1 MKVLLELI
9 FAFFASVAVLAQGS
23 GRLPLR
29 TFGRHEGLV
38 SSAINAICQDD
49 RGLLWIGTE
58 IGLQRYDGRILQPVA
73 LPGVEPQVLSL
84 AAEGHR
90 LWVGTLRG
98 LTLIE
103 DGIQLARPA
112 GFPADWPTVTHLQVA
127 PDGQVWFLCGGRPW
141 RGTATAVGEAGSLP
155 GALPASGLYVDPD
168 DGRVLLCAQ
177 DRLWGFMNGA
187 WRSLDRPPLAR
198 GELLLGAARDGAGR
212 TWLRSTRGAWSRAAG
227 GPWQF
232 RPLAPAGGYPVAVG
246 LGRNADGSVWFS
258 AGATL
263 ARALG
268 DRWEPLADP
277 GLGPVSVAL
286 LDREGSLWIAAG
298 NLFQVM
304 GQGLW
309 HYWNTAD
316 GLPSPLTWQVLRDH
330 QGRMWAASD
339 QGLALGG
346 GQGWRV
352 LVAGKFRR
360 MAMTADGTV
369 WAGRADLSLLYR
381 IRPGSRTPEPAP
393 GPIDPSAGL
402 RIESLAAQAG
412 DVWILAGDSLWRGR
426 PGPIGLDWSVQP
438 HPFLGHLRIL
448 LEDGQGGLF
457 LAGDQGLAAREGE
470 AWIPVQGLEPGRRVL
485 SLARSRTGTL
495 AVAYDGSGSADG
507 AGGTGPM
514 PIFRQEAGVWRLQR
528 TLDPLPGAASR
539 LIYAVAFDRMERLW
553 VGTNLGL
560 FRVQTDRAGSMQ
572 AYVDGEG
579 LMGSDVSHQSLLFD
593 PDGRL
598 WVCTANAVCCFE
610 SEAERPVQALP
621 APVLLAASTGTRA
634 LPGTGPWDL
643 AAGDRLQLAFALPTF
658 LHPESLSFHALLD
671 DGHRVS
677 VLDLDRPWLDLPGL
691 GAGAYR
697 ITLLGQLADQGRG
710 PGTSFQAAVH
720 PPLWARSWAL
730 LGYAVIAGIV
740 GVAVHLSRQ
749 ASLRRRA
756 EGLEALVGQRTEE
769 VILASQAKSE
779 FLAHMSHEL
788 RTPLNAILLYSELM
802 QEEAREAGL
811 PRGLADAQKVQ
822 AAGRHL
828 LSLIDNILDLAKI
841 ESGRMVLEL
850 QDVELGPF
858 LADLEGALRPLLEH
872 KGNRFRIHLDP
883 DLHRLRTDP
892 VRLRQILSNLL
903 SNAGKFTEEGEVEL
917 TATRVGGDRV
927 FTVRDTGIG
936 MTEDQVRT
944 VFDSFVQADT
954 SITRRF
960 GGTGLGLAL
969 VRHLTGILGG
979 SVQVASVLGKGS
991 TFTVRFP
998 PERDQT

>member
-1 MKVLLELI
+1 MKFLIELI
-9 FAFFASVAVLAQGS
+9 LALVASVAVLAQGS

-29 TFGRHEGLV
+29 SFGRREGLV

-58 IGLQRYDGRILQPVA
+58 IGLQRYDGRTLQTVP
-73 LPGVEPQVLSL
+73 LPGSEPQVLSL
-84 AAEGHR
+84 ASERHR

-103 DGIQLARPA
+103 DGNQLARPT
-112 GFPADWPTVTHLQVA
+112 GFPADGPTVTHLQVA

-141 RGTATAVGEAGSLP
+141 RGTAAAVAEAGAFP
-155 GALPASGLYVDPD
+155 GALAASGLYVDPD

-187 WRSLDRPPLAR
+187 WRVLDRPRLAG
-198 GELLLGAARDGAGR
+198 GELLQGAARDGAGR
-212 TWLRSTRGAWSRAAG
+212 TWLRSTRGAWSQAAG
-227 GPWQF
+227 GPWRF
-232 RPLAPAGGYPVAVG
+232 RPLAPAGGYPVALG
-246 LGRNADGSVWFS
+246 LGRNADGTIWVS

-277 GLGPVSVAL
+277 GLGPVSVAA
-286 LDREGSLWIAAG
+286 LDREGSLWIGAG

-309 HYWNTAD
+309 HYWNMAD
-316 GLPSPLTWQVLRDH
+316 GLPSPLTWQVLADR

-339 QGLALGG
+339 QGLALGA

-352 LVAGKFRR
+352 VLAGKFRR
-360 MAMTADGTV
+360 MAMTADGTI
-369 WAGRADLSLLYR
+369 WAGRSDLSLLYR
-381 IRPGSRTPEPAP
+381 ILPGSQRPEPVP

-412 DVWILAGDSLWRGR
+412 DLWILAGDSLWRGR
-426 PGPIGLDWSVQP
+426 QGPLGLAWASQP

-457 LAGDQGLAAREGE
+457 LAGDRGLAAKEGE
-470 AWIPVQGLEPGRRVL
+470 AWVPVQGLDPGRRVL
-485 SLARSRTGTL
+485 SLACSRQGTL
-495 AVAYDGSGSADG
+495 AVAYDGGGDAG
-507 AGGTGPM
+507 GTGGTGPM
-514 PIFRQEAGVWRLQR
+514 PIFRREAGLWRLQR
-528 TLDPLPGAASR
+528 VLEPLPGNASR
-539 LIYAVAFDRMERLW
+539 LVYALAFDRMDRLW

-560 FRVQTDRAGSMQ
+560 FRLQPDRGGPMQ
-572 AYVDGEG
+572 AYVEGEG

-593 PDGRL
+593 REGRL
-598 WVCTANAVCCFE
+598 WVCTANAVCSFE

-621 APVLLAASTGTRA
+621 APVLLAASVGART
-634 LPGTGPWDL
+634 LPGAGPWNL
-643 AAGDRLQLAFALPTF
+643 AAGDHLKVAFALPTF
-658 LHPESLSFHALLD
+658 LHPESLAYHALLD
-671 DGHRVS
+671 DGRRVS

-691 GAGAYR
+691 GAGSYR
-697 ITLLGQLADQGRG
+697 VTLLGQLADQGRG
-710 PGTSFQAAVH
+710 PGTAFIAVVH
-720 PPLWARSWAL
+720 APLWARSWAFIAY
-730 LGYAVIAGIV
+730 GVIAGILGV
-740 GVAVHLSRQ
+740 GLQLSRQ

-769 VILASQAKSE
+769 VILASQAKSD

-802 QEEAREAGL
+802 QEEAQEAGL
-811 PRGLADAQKVQ
+811 PGGLADAQKVQ

-841 ESGRMVLEL
+841 ESGRMSLEL
-850 QDVELGPF
+850 QEVELGPF
-858 LADLEGALRPLLEH
+858 LADLEGALRPLLEQ
-872 KGNRFRIHLDP
+872 KGNRFRVHLDP
-883 DLHRLRTDP
+883 DLPRLRTDP

-903 SNAGKFTEEGEVEL
+903 SNAGKFTANGEVHL
-917 TATRVGGDRV
+917 TAARVGGDRV

-936 MTEDQVRT
+936 MTEEQART

-969 VRHLTGILGG
+969 VRHLAGILGG
-979 SVQVASVLGKGS
+979 SVQVDSAPGRGS

-998 PERDQT
+998 PERDES